1 MTDVADEAQEI
12 EQAERESAV
21 AEIRRKAAPSV
32 RVFADC
38 VACGD
43 PIESD
48 RLQANPGAK
57 RCLMCQEAFERLE
70 LLRKKG

>member
-12 EQAERESAV
+12 ETAERESAV

-32 RVFADC
+32 RVFSDC
-38 VACGD
+38 VACSD
-43 PIESD
+43 PIETD
-48 RLQANPGAK
+48 RLNANPAAR
-57 RCLMCQEAFERLE
+57 RCLMCQEAFERLQ